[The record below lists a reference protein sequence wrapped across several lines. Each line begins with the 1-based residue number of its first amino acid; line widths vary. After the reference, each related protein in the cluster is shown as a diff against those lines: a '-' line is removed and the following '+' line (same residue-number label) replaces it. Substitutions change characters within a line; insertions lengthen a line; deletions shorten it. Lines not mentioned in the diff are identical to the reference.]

1 MIRYGFQYG
10 GGADMGDPDRAQERE
25 DRGYGAKGSGGFS
38 PGAGQKETVQQKTT
52 VDETPTKP
60 GFGLGL
66 LSNFKN
72 FGENAFIDRY
82 TKMGLSPE
90 LAAIASQQVNISP
103 GDMYSGIKSLG
114 KNTLGTGYNI
124 ASTGAMTG
132 YNPTALGALGFMG
145 KTGQIL
151 GAMLSKKPQDLMDPS
166 NYEMAAPGAPMQYTG
181 PVGHFNTA
189 QISQLEDVQGGL
201 TPQQQ
206 VDIAISQFEK
216 EQAEKNARPG
226 ATVQPTQEFVNP
238 VESKFTEE
246 QLIAYNEYITR
257 GYPPEIAEYLVTKA

>member
-1 MIRYGFQYG
+1 MADKDYG
-10 GGADMGDPDRAQERE
+10 GGLGS
-25 DRGYGAKGSGGFS
+25 GYGGTDRDDDRNYSGAGNKDKQFS
-38 PGAGQKETVQQKTT
+38 PAPSVPEV
-52 VDETPTKP
+52 ETPTKP

-151 GAMLSKKPQDLMDPS
+151 GAMFSKKPQDLMDPS

-189 QISQLEDVQGGL
+189 QISQLEDIQGGL

-216 EQAEKNARPG
+216 EEAEKNARPG
-226 ATVQPTQEFVNP
+226 SPISEPVTETFINP

-246 QLIAYNEYITR
+246 QLMAYNEYITR